1 MHSAATKQRLRASLL
16 SLAILC
22 AVLALWHVLTL
33 KPEQALP
40 PGMTA
45 EYAAMMGKGAEKT
58 DQLITAVRMEG
69 GKLQLNGK
77 ALDLPMLKPAH

>member
-1 MHSAATKQRLRASLL
+1 MRSAATTQGLRASLL

-22 AVLALWHVLTL
+22 AVLALWHVLTI

-45 EYAAMMGKGAEKT
+45 EYLS
-58 DQLITAVRMEG
+58 LI
-69 GKLQLNGK
+69 
-77 ALDLPMLKPAH
+77 HI

>member
-1 MHSAATKQRLRASLL
+1 MVGMAQAQGFVKQEA
-16 SLAILC
+16 
-22 AVLALWHVLTL
+22 
-33 KPEQALP
+33 
-40 PGMTA
+40 
-45 EYAAMMGKGAEKT
+45 